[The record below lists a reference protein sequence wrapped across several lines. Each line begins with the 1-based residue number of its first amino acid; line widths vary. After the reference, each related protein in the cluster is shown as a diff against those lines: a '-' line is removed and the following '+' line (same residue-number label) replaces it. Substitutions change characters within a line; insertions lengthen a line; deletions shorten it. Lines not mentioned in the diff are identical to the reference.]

1 MAELRLAAEAPAAAK
16 AAVSVVRL
24 APLAF
29 LCSLLRITHLAEAHV
44 GPGPYR
50 EIVQQSSFRT
60 ASCAGD
66 RD

>member
-1 MAELRLAAEAPAAAK
+1 VAELRLAAEAPAAAK